1 MNRSLFYLGDWQ
13 VNPQSNTVQRA
24 GKTKQLEPKAIDV
37 LVHLCLQKG
46 EIVTSD
52 ELLDHCWKNIEI
64 GDNPLHKIITQL
76 RKALGDKASEP
87 TYIETIRKRGY
98 RIIAKL
104 EFPLADDITATE
116 NTWQGGSPFLGL
128 SAYNP
133 ADTHLFFGRNKSVST
148 LLDRI
153 STMA

>member
-1 MNRSLFYLGDWQ
+1 MNRSPFYLGDWQ
-13 VNPQSNTVQRA
+13 VNPQSNTLQRA
-24 GKTKQLEPKAIDV
+24 EKTKQLEPKAMDV
-37 LVHLCLQKG
+37 LVHLCFQKG

-52 ELLDHCWKNIEI
+52 ELLDQCWKNVEV
-64 GDNPLHKIITQL
+64 GDNPLHKTITQL

-98 RIIAKL
+98 RVITKL
-104 EFPLADDITATE
+104 EFPLAEDIKTTE

-133 ADTHLFFGRNKSVST
+133 SDTHLFFIR
-148 LLDRI
+148 
-153 STMA
+153 